1 MREGSTGGLA
11 EQRDLRIAGDKTNF
25 YARKIFLPSTDSA
38 SNTNRTNVIGL
49 RNEQNY
55 DSSSARICDN
65 MFWRCFD
72 NSLYNHGLYFQRK
85 TALRESEHLNIFTC
99 TTNGLHYNCNR
110 FPAYAQS
117 HVVFGLQEW
126 IAHLESSDLLRIIG
140 PAYDEPKSNMVM
152 AASAVVACASLR
164 QNVPLSHISVNRLTP
179 TTCSH
184 TATAAKLHLR
194 DWLTE

>member
-126 IAHLESSDLLRIIG
+126 IAHLESSDSATDHRTSIRRAEIQHGHGSICRGGLR
-140 PAYDEPKSNMVM
+140 
-152 AASAVVACASLR
+152 VATERTFC
-164 QNVPLSHISVNRLTP
+164 LTF
-179 TTCSH
+179 
-184 TATAAKLHLR
+184 L
-194 DWLTE
+194 